1 MAKEFYMRT
10 IVAGRYRK
18 VARYTRALPGD
29 SGSVRS
35 AKTAA
40 TNSAQHY
47 INIKNST
54 EKLQWLLCANFDR
67 KDACFLT
74 FTFRDGDLPASRR
87 EATER
92 FARYRRKLARDF
104 SRRGGDFR
112 SIYVVEG
119 DAGVGS
125 EQVSQTWE
133 VSPWRDRR
141 KWEGLDEEHGQEEA
155 PTRLHV
161 HCFLLLRREDYDTV
175 RSLWPWGHVFI
186 SPMKVNEL
194 STFRRLAAYVT
205 KEARAGKLRP
215 GERSYIPSQ
224 SLEQPQ
230 TSGHWCSEFEGITVP
245 AEASEISRGGES
257 NREFGASMEYVFYRM
272 PRPVQEV
279 SPYKSRGRLKNR
291 QNGK

>member
-1 MAKEFYMRT
+1 MRT

-40 TNSAQHY
+40 TNSAQRY
-47 INIKNST
+47 INISNST

-67 KDACFLT
+67 RDACFLT
-74 FTFRDGDLPASRR
+74 FTFRDSDLPASRK

-104 SRRGGDFR
+104 SRRGVDFP

-119 DAGVGS
+119 DAGTGP

-141 KWEGLDEEHGQEEA
+141 KWERLDGEASQEEA
-155 PTRLHV
+155 PTRFHV
-161 HCFLLLRREDYDTV
+161 HCFLLLRREDFDTV
-175 RSLWPWGHVFI
+175 RSLWLWGHVFI
-186 SPMKVNEL
+186 SPMKVNAL

-205 KEARAGKLRP
+205 KEARAGKLHP
-215 GERSYIPSQ
+215 GQRCYIPSQ
-224 SLEQPQ
+224 NLEKPQ
-230 TSGHWCSEFEGITVP
+230 ISGHWCSEFEGIAVP
-245 AEASEISRGGES
+245 ASAEEIRRGSEQ
-257 NREFGASMEYVFYRM
+257 NPEFGASMEYVFYRM
-272 PRPVQEV
+272 PRPTPETK
-279 SPYKSRGRLKNR
+279 PYRSRGRLDGCR
-291 QNGK
+291 SGKRK